1 MNVTNPESKESLAVP
16 RFFLSSW
23 YIRKQNNNWGPKQ
36 GKIDFEPV
44 ESGIAGF
51 QVDDLRVEGGSTIK
65 YSPAFKTVFPL
76 YLKSLL
82 LLRRFHRLRPPVSL
96 DSLRVRVLIVWF
108 PTRNIDDD
116 HKNEVLY
123 IKDNVSVLVFC
134 TYAPFANKLGPTN
147 LIVRLIDIGK
157 SLRVGLKNLRYRL

>member
-1 MNVTNPESKESLAVP
+1 MNVTNPESKERLAVP

-76 YLKSLL
+76 YSKLL
-82 LLRRFHRLRPPVSL
+82 LHRTTYHHRLRPPVSL

-123 IKDNVSVLVFC
+123 IKDNVFRSCVYTYLC
-134 TYAPFANKLGPTN
+134 T
-147 LIVRLIDIGK
+147 IC
-157 SLRVGLKNLRYRL
+157 